1 MRSFPG
7 ALVRKLWILSRAHIR
22 VRMRTYLLGTS
33 HMLAVNSQDK
43 ISGRHHI
50 KVSKFSD
57 AAGVVAPGQQGAD
70 RFYGKSI
77 RRCEPVHE
85 LRVIAIDFTL

>member
-1 MRSFPG
+1 MRRFPG

-22 VRMRTYLLGTS
+22 ARMRTYLLGIS
-33 HMLAVNSQDK
+33 HMLDANSQDK
-43 ISGRHHI
+43 NSGRHHI
-50 KVSKFSD
+50 KVSKFNA

-77 RRCEPVHE
+77 RRCEAVHE